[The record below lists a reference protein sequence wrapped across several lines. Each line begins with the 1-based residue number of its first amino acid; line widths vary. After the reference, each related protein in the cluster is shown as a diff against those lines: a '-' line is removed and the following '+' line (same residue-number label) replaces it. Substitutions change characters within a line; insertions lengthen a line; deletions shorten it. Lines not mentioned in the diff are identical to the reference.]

1 MTNQTNCSRKGETT
15 ILTGFVWPHELHQ
28 GELPVFRV
36 VCLLTFLVQRKIVI
50 LGDGACGKTSML
62 NVFTRGYFPQVY
74 EPTVFEN
81 YVHDIFIDGKSV
93 QLSLWDTAGQEEF
106 DRLRSL
112 SYSDTHC
119 IMLCFSIDSPDS
131 LENVQSK
138 WVGEIADHCEGVKL
152 VLVALKCDLRSN
164 EDSDVEARPHE
175 DSSFNPYSGGQSNPY
190 GHKSN
195 KRLISYDEG
204 LAVAKKVGALR
215 YLECSAKKNRGVNEA
230 FSEAARCALNARAM
244 GSNDQEPE
252 KKGCVIM

>member
-1 MTNQTNCSRKGETT
+1 MPLCSGGQKT
-15 ILTGFVWPHELHQ
+15 I
-28 GELPVFRV
+28 
-36 VCLLTFLVQRKIVI
+36 QRKIVI
-50 LGDGACGKTSML
+50 LGDGACGKTSLL

-81 YVHDIFIDGKSV
+81 YVHDIFIDGQSV

-119 IMLCFSIDSPDS
+119 IMLCFSVDSPDS

-152 VLVALKCDLRSN
+152 VLVALKCDLRNN
-164 EDSDVEARPHE
+164 EDIE
-175 DSSFNPYSGGQSNPY
+175 DQQQSNPY
-190 GHKSN
+190 SSQ
-195 KRLISYDEG
+195 KRLITYEEG

-215 YLECSAKKNRGVNEA
+215 YLECSAKKNKGVNEA
-230 FSEAARCALNARAM
+230 FSEAARCALNAKPKGA
-244 GSNDQEPE
+244 NDNEPQ
-252 KKGCVIM
+252 KKGCVVM

>member
-1 MTNQTNCSRKGETT
+1 MPLCASSPKT
-15 ILTGFVWPHELHQ
+15 I
-28 GELPVFRV
+28 
-36 VCLLTFLVQRKIVI
+36 QRKIVI
-50 LGDGACGKTSML
+50 LGDGACGKTSLL

-81 YVHDIFIDGKSV
+81 YVHDIFIDGQSV

-119 IMLCFSIDSPDS
+119 IMLCFSVDSPDS

-152 VLVALKCDLRSN
+152 VLVALKCDLRN
-164 EDSDVEARPHE
+164 DEDVENQNQQLTQ
-175 DSSFNPYSGGQSNPY
+175 DNPYSSQ
-190 GHKSN
+190 
-195 KRLISYDEG
+195 KRLISYDQG
-204 LAVAKKVGALR
+204 LAVAKRINASR

-230 FSEAARCALNARAM
+230 FSEAARVALNAKPKGA
-244 GSNDQEPE
+244 NDDVQD
-252 KKGCVIM
+252 KKGCIVM